1 MKNVTTGRLGGFM
14 KGLFKPSSWNV
25 VVQDLVVYNKRN
37 TTDAGLKPSSMTLS
51 YNSKRTGAHLHGF
64 TLIELLV
71 VVLIIGILAAVALP
85 QYELAVEKSRLT
97 EGMAMGKSIKQAEEA
112 YRLANGSYTND
123 LLALDVL
130 PDGCVETGDP
140 SAVERR
146 FRCGK
151 ISVLLT
157 QGSVYVIPS
166 KARATIEYRLNSD
179 LRICSSGNT
188 FGNKVCR
195 SFGGEKE
202 SESGSYAAWLLP

>member
-1 MKNVTTGRLGGFM
+1 MKNVTMSRLGGFIEEGK
-14 KGLFKPSSWNV
+14 KGCHAELVSASSARESKFRWTLNQ
-25 VVQDLVVYNKRN
+25 VQGD
-37 TTDAGLKPSSMTLS
+37 GLTVST
-51 YNSKRTGAHLHGF
+51 GF

>member
-1 MKNVTTGRLGGFM
+1 MRQDTKVCRLFQGAKNDYRVTQARLFYSDFV
-14 KGLFKPSSWNV
+14 LWNSNRR
-25 VVQDLVVYNKRN
+25 QN
-37 TTDAGLKPSSMTLS
+37 
-51 YNSKRTGAHLHGF
+51 
-64 TLIELLV
+64 
-71 VVLIIGILAAVALP
+71 
-85 QYELAVEKSRLT
+85 
-97 EGMAMGKSIKQAEEA
+97 
-112 YRLANGSYTND
+112 TND

-195 SFGGEKE
+195 SFGGEKG